1 MNNFDDRK
9 KAFEAKFIQDE
20 ELNFKLRARRNK
32 LLGEWAAEKVNK
44 TGDENYIREVRESDL
59 KKPGDD
65 DIIDKIFNDF
75 ENLNLNIT
83 REDIIK
89 KIKEAESQTKNQ
101 LFKESDL

>member
-1 MNNFDDRK
+1 MNNFDERK

-32 LLGEWAAEKVNK
+32 LLGEWAAEQINK
-44 TGDENYIREVRESDL
+44 SGDENYIKAVRQSDL
-59 KKPGDD
+59 EKPGDD

-75 ENLNLNIT
+75 QELNLNIT

-89 KIKEAESQTKNQ
+89 KLQESETEVKSQ
-101 LFKESDL
+101 LFNESDS